1 MAVSIVATHIRADHR
16 KPGLPGWGAVDFE
29 WSDPPDANGVKRM
42 ERCPMHGVPAGVD
55 LVTYA
60 AQFIPDREAGRVR
73 REIENNIIEISTKG
87 SLASPTLNA
96 SIIADNIPPLREA
109 LKENI
114 ETQSIM
120 IYDFF
125 AAQSN
130 TVLRNAFNK
139 TQAEVLAF
147 RASTLDQAV
156 ITAAAIRSSVGA

>member
-73 REIENNIIEISTKG
+73 RHGCSNRRQGDGRAAKYHFPTRYG
-87 SLASPTLNA
+87 SARYGGHYTC
-96 SIIADNIPPLREA
+96 
-109 LKENI
+109 
-114 ETQSIM
+114 
-120 IYDFF
+120 
-125 AAQSN
+125 
-130 TVLRNAFNK
+130 
-139 TQAEVLAF
+139 
-147 RASTLDQAV
+147 
-156 ITAAAIRSSVGA
+156 